1 MSKKVISSLLIL
13 MLTITSFSYAMSET
27 KDYSDS
33 DETNTIKTIKL
44 NPFTKNLKGDKMAK
58 KGTV

>member
-33 DETNTIKTIKL
+33 DKTNTIKTINL
-44 NPFTKNLKGDKMAK
+44 NPFTKNLK
-58 KGTV
+58 